1 VERTEVT
8 YLDTC
13 VVVWL
18 FGGETEKLSKA
29 AAERI
34 REAGEILVSPAVLL
48 ELQLLH
54 EIKRARTSALKVIE
68 RLSADIGLAM
78 CRLPFANVVEDA
90 LDQAWTRDPFDRLIV
105 AHASANDAPLITRD
119 ERIRRHYRHSIW

>member
-1 VERTEVT
+1 VT

>member
-29 AAERI
+29 AAEGI
-34 REAGEILVSPAVLL
+34 RDAEELLVSPAVVL
-48 ELQLLH
+48 ELQFLH
-54 EIKRARTSALKVIE
+54 DIKRARAAALKVVG
-68 RLSADIGLAM
+68 RLATDIGLAI
-78 CRLPFANVVEDA
+78 CRLPFADVVERA

-105 AHASANDAPLITRD
+105 AHARANDAPLITRD
-119 ERIRRHYRHSIW
+119 ARIRRNYPRSIW

>member
-1 VERTEVT
+1 VT

-29 AAERI
+29 AAEGI
-34 REAGEILVSPAVLL
+34 RDAEELLVSPAVVL
-48 ELQLLH
+48 ELQFLH
-54 EIKRARTSALKVIE
+54 DIKRARAAALKVVE
-68 RLSADIGLAM
+68 RLASDIGLAI
-78 CRLPFANVVEDA
+78 CRLSFADVVERA

-105 AHASANDAPLITRD
+105 AHARANDAPLITRD
-119 ERIRRHYRHSIW
+119 VRIRRNYPRSIW

>member
-1 VERTEVT
+1 MT

-18 FGGETEKLSKA
+18 FGGETDKLSKP
-29 AAERI
+29 AAEGI
-34 REAGEILVSPAVLL
+34 REAQEILVSPAVVL

-54 EIKRARTSALKVIE
+54 EIKRARTASAKVIE
-68 RLSADIGLAM
+68 RLSAEIGLAI
-78 CRLPFANVVEDA
+78 CGLPFATVVEHA

-105 AHASANDAPLITRD
+105 AHARANDAPLITKD
-119 ERIRRHYRHSIW
+119 ERIRRYYRRSIW

>member
-1 VERTEVT
+1 VT

-29 AAERI
+29 AAQGI
-34 REAGEILVSPAVLL
+34 REAEQILVSPAVLL

-54 EIKRARTSALKVIE
+54 EIKRARTAARKVIE
-68 RLSADIGLAM
+68 RLSADIGLAI
-78 CRLPFANVVEDA
+78 CRIPFADVVEDA

-105 AHASANDAPLITRD
+105 AHASAANAPLITKD
-119 ERIRRHYRHSIW
+119 ERIRRNYRRSIW